1 MDIISKFTVGS
12 EEGISDLITIIDS
25 SVYTLHKDFVSEED
39 IKKYI
44 HNEIDPRKMINELND
59 LSNQLIMTYADQ
71 KPIGYSI
78 IKSGSLH
85 PGISEGKRA
94 TEISFVILSAF
105 DSPETRQS
113 LWKKCR
119 SAVSFTDIVWINMLD
134 HDPLLEFLKESGFIS
149 VSDSK
154 AGPFQ
159 LPSHI
164 LELEIN
170 KG

>member
-1 MDIISKFTVGS
+1 MDIISKFKVGS
-12 EEGISDLITIIDS
+12 EEGISDLITIMDS
-25 SVYTLHKDFVSEED
+25 SIYTLHKEFVSEED

-44 HNEIDPRKMINELND
+44 HHEIDPRKMINELNN

-85 PGISEGKRA
+85 PGIPDGKRA
-94 TEISFVILSAF
+94 TEISFVIPSEF
-105 DSPETRQS
+105 DSAEVRQS

-119 SAVSFTDIVWINMLD
+119 SAVSFTDIIWINMLD
-134 HDPLLEFLKESGFIS
+134 HDPLQEFLKESGFIS
-149 VSDSK
+149 TVSSK

-170 KG
+170 KN

>member
-12 EEGISDLITIIDS
+12 EEGISDLIAIIDS
-25 SVYTLHKDFVSEED
+25 SVYTLHKDFVSEEE

-44 HNEIDPRKMINELND
+44 QDEIDPRKMINDLND

-71 KPIGYSI
+71 KPIGYSM

-85 PGISEGKRA
+85 PGIPDGKKA
-94 TEISFVILSAF
+94 TEISFVILSEF

-119 SAVSFTDIVWINMLD
+119 SAVSFTDVVWINMLD
-134 HDPLLEFLKESGFIS
+134 NDPLSEFLKEIGFIS
-149 VSDSK
+149 VFGSK
-154 AGPFQ
+154 TGPFQ

>member
-12 EEGISDLITIIDS
+12 EEGISDLIAIIDS
-25 SVYTLHKDFVSEED
+25 SIYTLHKEFISEED
-39 IKKYI
+39 IKRYI
-44 HNEIDPRKMINELND
+44 QKEIDPRKMINDLND

-94 TEISFVILSAF
+94 TEISFVILSEF
-105 DSPETRQS
+105 DSPEIRQS

-119 SAVSFTDIVWINMLD
+119 SAVSFTDIIWINMLD
-134 HDPLLEFLKESGFIS
+134 HDPLSQFLKEVGFIPVLS
-149 VSDSK
+149 SK
-154 AGPFQ
+154 AGAFQ

>member
-25 SVYTLHKDFVSEED
+25 SIYTLHKEFVSEED

-44 HNEIDPRKMINELND
+44 QHEIDPRKMINDLND

-85 PGISEGKRA
+85 AGIPEGQRA
-94 TEISFVILSAF
+94 TEIDTL
-105 DSPETRQS
+105 ETRQS

-119 SAVSFTDIVWINMLD
+119 SAVSFTDIIWINMLD
-134 HDPLLEFLKESGFIS
+134 HDPLSEFLKESGFIAAES
-149 VSDSK
+149 SK
-154 AGPFQ
+154 TGPFQ

-164 LELEIN
+164 LEMEIN
-170 KG
+170 KS

>member
-25 SVYTLHKDFVSEED
+25 SIYSLHRELVSEED

-44 HNEIDPRKMINELND
+44 HHEIDPRKMINDLND
-59 LSNQLIMTYADQ
+59 LSNQLIIMYADQ

-78 IKSGSLH
+78 IKSGTLH
-85 PGISEGKRA
+85 PGIPEGKRA
-94 TEISFVILSAF
+94 TEISFVILSEF
-105 DSPETRQS
+105 DTPETRQS

-119 SAVSFTDIVWINMLD
+119 SAVSFTDVIWINILD
-134 HDPLLEFLKESGFIS
+134 HDPLADFLKEYGFVAADS
-149 VSDSK
+149 SK

-170 KG
+170 KS

>member
-12 EEGISDLITIIDS
+12 EEGISDLIAIIDS
-25 SVYTLHKDFVSEED
+25 SVYALHKEFVTEEE
-39 IKKYI
+39 IKRYI
-44 HNEIDPRKMINELND
+44 HNEIDPRKMINDLND
-59 LSNQLIMTYADQ
+59 LSNQLIMMYADQ
-71 KPIGYSI
+71 KPIGFSI
-78 IKSGSLH
+78 IKSGSVH
-85 PGISEGKRA
+85 PGIPDGKRA
-94 TEISFVILSAF
+94 TEISFVILSEF
-105 DSPETRQS
+105 DLPETRQS

-119 SAVSFTDIVWINMLD
+119 SAVSFTDIIWINILD
-134 HDPLLEFLKESGFIS
+134 HDPIADFLKECGFIA
-149 VSDSK
+149 VSSSK

>member
-25 SVYTLHKDFVSEED
+25 SVYALHKDFISEEN

-44 HNEIDPRKMINELND
+44 HNEINPRKMINDLND

-71 KPIGYSI
+71 KPVGYSI

-85 PGISEGKRA
+85 PGIPDGKRA

-119 SAVSFTDIVWINMLD
+119 SAASFTDILWANMLD
-134 HDPLLEFLKESGFIS
+134 HDPLSEFLKESGFVPA
-149 VSDSK
+149 VSSK

>member
-1 MDIISKFTVGS
+1 MDIISKFTIGS
-12 EEGISDLITIIDS
+12 EEGISDLIAIIDS
-25 SVYTLHKDFVSEED
+25 SVYALHKDYVSEEN
-39 IKKYI
+39 IKNYI
-44 HNEIDPRKMINELND
+44 HKEIDPRKMINELND

-78 IKSGSLH
+78 VKSGSVY
-85 PGISEGKRA
+85 PGLAGGKRS
-94 TEISFVILSAF
+94 TEISFVILPEF

-119 SAVSFTDIVWINMLD
+119 SAVSFADVIWINMLA
-134 HDPLLEFLKESGFIS
+134 HDPLLEFLKESGFKAAAE
-149 VSDSK
+149 VN

-164 LELEIN
+164 MEMEISKN
-170 KG
+170 

>member
-25 SVYTLHKDFVSEED
+25 SIYSLHRELVNEED

-44 HNEIDPRKMINELND
+44 HHEIDPRKMINDLND
-59 LSNQLIMTYADQ
+59 LSNQLIIMYADQ
-71 KPIGYSI
+71 KPIGYSV

-85 PGISEGKRA
+85 PGIPEEKKA
-94 TEISFVILSAF
+94 TEISFVILSEF
-105 DSPETRQS
+105 DTPETRQS

-119 SAVSFTDIVWINMLD
+119 SAVSFTDVIWINILD
-134 HDPLLEFLKESGFIS
+134 HDPLSDFLKEYGFVVADS
-149 VSDSK
+149 SK

-170 KG
+170 KS

>member
-1 MDIISKFTVGS
+1 MDIISKFTIGS
-12 EEGISDLITIIDS
+12 EEGISDLIAIIDS
-25 SVYTLHKDFVSEED
+25 SVYALHKDYVSEEN
-39 IKKYI
+39 IKNYI
-44 HNEIDPRKMINELND
+44 HKEIDPRKMINELND

-78 IKSGSLH
+78 VKSGSVY
-85 PGISEGKRA
+85 PGLAEGKRS
-94 TEISFVILSAF
+94 TEISFVILPEF

-119 SAVSFTDIVWINMLD
+119 SAVSFADVIWINMLA
-134 HDPLLEFLKESGFIS
+134 HDPLLEFLKESGFKAA
-149 VSDSK
+149 VDVK

-164 LELEIN
+164 MEMEISKN
-170 KG
+170 

>member
-44 HNEIDPRKMINELND
+44 HNEIDPRKMINDLND

-71 KPIGYSI
+71 KPVGYSI

-119 SAVSFTDIVWINMLD
+119 SAVSFTDIIWINMLD
-134 HDPLLEFLKESGFIS
+134 HDPLLAFLKESGFIS
-149 VSDSK
+149 VSGSK
-154 AGPFQ
+154 ADPFQ

-170 KG
+170 KS

>member
-25 SVYTLHKDFVSEED
+25 SVYTLYKDFVSEEQ

-44 HNEIDPRKMINELND
+44 HNDIDPRKMINDLND

-85 PGISEGKRA
+85 PGIPEGKRA
-94 TEISFVILSAF
+94 TEISFVILSEF
-105 DSPETRQS
+105 DTPEIRQS

-119 SAVSFTDIVWINMLD
+119 SAVSFTDIIWINMLD
-134 HDPLLEFLKESGFIS
+134 HDPLAAFFKESGFVTADI
-149 VSDSK
+149 SK

-170 KG
+170 KS

>member
-12 EEGISDLITIIDS
+12 EEGISDLITLVDS
-25 SVYTLHKDFVSEED
+25 SVDTLHKDFVKEEN
-39 IKKYI
+39 IKRYI
-44 HNEIDPRKMINELND
+44 QNEIDPRKMINELND
-59 LSNQLIMTYADQ
+59 LSNQLIMMYADQ
-71 KPIGYSI
+71 KPVGYSI

-85 PGISEGKRA
+85 PGISGGKRA

-105 DSPETRQS
+105 DSPETRLS

-119 SAVSFTDIVWINMLD
+119 SAVSFTDIIWINMLD
-134 HDPLLEFLKESGFIS
+134 HDPLAVFLKESGFIPVTS
-149 VSDSK
+149 SK
-154 AGPFQ
+154 AGPFE

-170 KG
+170 KK

>member
-12 EEGISDLITIIDS
+12 EEGISDLIAIIDS
-25 SVYTLHKDFVSEED
+25 SVYALHKDFITEEE

-44 HNEIDPRKMINELND
+44 HNEIDPRKMINDLND
-59 LSNQLIMTYADQ
+59 LSNQLIMTYTDQ
-71 KPIGYSI
+71 KPVGYSI

-85 PGISEGKRA
+85 PGIPEGKRA
-94 TEISFVILSAF
+94 TEISFVILSEF
-105 DSPETRQS
+105 DLPETRQS

-119 SAVSFTDIVWINMLD
+119 SALSFTDIVWTNMLD
-134 HDPLLEFLKESGFIS
+134 HDPLSEFLKEFGFVPS
-149 VSDSK
+149 VSSK
-154 AGPFQ
+154 AGPFL

-170 KG
+170 KS

>member
-12 EEGISDLITIIDS
+12 EEGISDLIAIIDS
-25 SVYTLHKDFVSEED
+25 SVYTLHKDFVSEES
-39 IKKYI
+39 IKEYI
-44 HNEIDPRKMINELND
+44 QNKIDPRKMINDLND

-71 KPIGYSI
+71 KPVGYSI

-85 PGISEGKRA
+85 PGIPDGKRA

-134 HDPLLEFLKESGFIS
+134 HDPLLEFLKESGFIAAAG
-149 VSDSK
+149 SK

-159 LPSHI
+159 LPSNI

-170 KG
+170 KS

>member
-12 EEGISDLITIIDS
+12 EEGISDLIAIIDS
-25 SVYTLHKDFVSEED
+25 SVYVLHKEFVTEEE
-39 IKKYI
+39 IKRYI
-44 HNEIDPRKMINELND
+44 HNEIDPRKMINDLND
-59 LSNQLIMTYADQ
+59 LSNQLIMMYADQ
-71 KPIGYSI
+71 KPIGFSM
-78 IKSGSLH
+78 IKSGSVH
-85 PGISEGKRA
+85 PGIPDGKRA
-94 TEISFVILSAF
+94 TEISFVILSES
-105 DSPETRQS
+105 DLPVTRQS

-119 SAVSFTDIVWINMLD
+119 SAVSFTDIIWINILD
-134 HDPLLEFLKESGFIS
+134 HDPLADFLKECGFIA
-149 VSDSK
+149 VSSSK

>member
-25 SVYTLHKDFVSEED
+25 SVYRLHKEFVSEEH

-44 HNEIDPRKMINELND
+44 QQEIDPRKMINDLND
-59 LSNQLIMTYADQ
+59 LSNQLIMTYANQ
-71 KPIGYSI
+71 KPVGYSI

-85 PGISEGKRA
+85 SGIPDGKRA
-94 TEISFVILSAF
+94 TEISFVILSEF
-105 DSPETRQS
+105 DTPETRDS

-119 SAVSFTDIVWINMLD
+119 SAVSFTDIIWINILD
-134 HDPLLEFLKESGFIS
+134 HDPLTGFLKECGFITAES
-149 VSDSK
+149 SK
-154 AGPFQ
+154 TGPFQ
-159 LPSHI
+159 MPSHI

-170 KG
+170 KS

>member
-12 EEGISDLITIIDS
+12 EEGISDLIAIIDS
-25 SVYTLHKDFVSEED
+25 SVYTLHKDFVSEEE

-44 HNEIDPRKMINELND
+44 QDEIDPRKMINDLND

-71 KPIGYSI
+71 KPIGYSM

-85 PGISEGKRA
+85 PRIPDGKKA
-94 TEISFVILSAF
+94 TEISFVILSEF

-119 SAVSFTDIVWINMLD
+119 SAVSFTDVVWINMLD
-134 HDPLLEFLKESGFIS
+134 NDPLSEFLKEIGFIS
-149 VSDSK
+149 VSGSK
-154 AGPFQ
+154 TGPFQ

-170 KG
+170 KD